1 MSHRNSTN
9 HLTSIVRAIRHQN
22 TLTERSINP
31 VLIVLAIAFSLIFL
45 AGLAITIG
53 GATYAF
59 NRYSEI
65 AKGVVPPE
73 QLIATLPQGGARIYD
88 RNGNLMYE
96 FVDEFTGLR
105 RPVQLENI
113 SHWLIEA
120 TLAVED
126 PTFYENN
133 GLNTKGLVRATIEN
147 LTPYGGDFLEGSG
160 GSSITQ
166 QLAKNVYIP
175 LEERSKRTIDRKSR
189 ETVIAIELTEQYTKE
204 EILGWYLNSI
214 SYGGIYTG
222 IEAAAQGYFNKTAS
236 ELTIAEAALLAGIP
250 QSPGLYYPF
259 HHIDLQTSQLIPG
272 SPPIV
277 RQHQVL
283 NLMAKRGLISEIQA
297 NNAKT
302 TPLEFKANRFEI
314 EAPHFVLG
322 RIADEI
328 TARFG
333 EGSLVRAGL
342 EVVTTID
349 LNLQHEAEKLLE
361 VELAKIEE
369 KTNTSNGA
377 LVSIDVNS
385 GQILTYIGSRDY
397 FRDDIEGRNDNAIAP
412 NSPGS
417 TLKPFTYM
425 TAFMKG
431 WGTGTA
437 ILDTPLILIDPATS
451 EEYEPRNPVREF
463 QGPMTV
469 AHALGNSMNIPA
481 IKAMKYAGIE
491 DTIRVMK
498 QVGHTAL
505 DNPAGYGPSLTVGG
519 GEITLF
525 DQAISYSVLAA
536 NGVMKG
542 QENIAQKVDPG
553 ERKLEPIAILRVRDS
568 NGNVLHEFDRPE
580 TRRIV
585 SSDFTSLVTSILS
598 DGENQCL
605 TYYTCN
611 WLGLPN
617 GRPSATKTGTSE
629 PFEDSKDIGETW
641 TIGYTPKLVTAVWL
655 GNADNSPLR
664 NISSQG
670 PSTTIWKTYM
680 TYASNYLGYGATPF
694 LNDPRVVTREVCWP
708 SGKLPTEHCPQ
719 MNRYQSSY
727 SSAILPQSIGELA
740 NFEDDWWKVLDID
753 TRTGLRATNRTPA
766 SFISKE
772 LRLDLPTEDIKDWE
786 DIEDW
791 AVKYGIGN
799 LLAPPVDDPENKLPV
814 EIVNLRPYEKI
825 KGLYELYGR
834 AESADFKNF
843 SLEWG
848 LGTEPTTWFEL
859 LSSDV
864 PVSSEGLLG
873 VWETRNLSDG
883 IYTIRIVMQD
893 KKFGIRQYQVPI
905 KIENG
910 TESNQHFS
918 TPIVRIDSP
927 IDGSLLKGDVLIKGV
942 TLSPTRESVV
952 VQIGESLNPTTW
964 DEIIRDH
971 TQVAGDEIGKWQ
983 TDEFSNG
990 IYTIQVIL
998 TDRLL
1003 GKAKTSIYVVV
1014 QN

>member
-1 MSHRNSTN
+1 MNHRNSSN
-9 HLTSIVRAIRHQN
+9 RLTSISRVIRQQT
-22 TLTERSINP
+22 TLSEQSLNP
-31 VLIVLAIAFSLIFL
+31 VLIVLGITFSLVLLI
-45 AGLAITIG
+45 GLVV
-53 GATYAF
+53 ATSGVTYVF
-59 NRYSEI
+59 NRYTEI
-65 AKGVVPPE
+65 AKGVVPPG
-73 QLIATLPQGGARIYD
+73 QLIANLPQGGARIYD

-133 GLNTKGLVRATIEN
+133 GLNTKGLMRATIEN

-175 LEERSKRTIDRKSR
+175 IEERAQRTIDRKAR
-189 ETVIAIELTEQYTKE
+189 ETVIALELTEQYTKD
-204 EILGWYLNSI
+204 EILSWYLNSI

-222 IEAAAQGYFNKTAS
+222 IEAAAQGYFNKTAA
-236 ELTIAEAALLAGIP
+236 ELTIAEASLLAGIP
-250 QSPGLYYPF
+250 QSPGLYFPF
-259 HHIDLQTSQLIPG
+259 HYIDLQTSQLIPG

-283 NLMAKRGLISEIQA
+283 NLMTKRGLISEIQA

-302 TPLEFKANRFEI
+302 TPLKFKANRFEI

-322 RIADEI
+322 RIANEI

-333 EGSLVRAGL
+333 EGALVRSGL

-361 VELAKIEE
+361 SELGKIEE
-369 KTNTSNGA
+369 KTNASNGA
-377 LVSIDVNS
+377 VVSIDVNS

-397 FRDDIEGRNDNAIAP
+397 FRDDIEGRNDNAVAP

-481 IKAMKYAGIE
+481 IKAMRYAGVE

-542 QENIAQKVDPG
+542 QANISTKVDSD

-568 NGNVLHEFDRPE
+568 KGSVLYEFDRPE
-580 TRRIV
+580 QRRIV

-598 DGENQCL
+598 DGDNQCL

-611 WLGLPN
+611 WLGLPD
-617 GRPSATKTGTSE
+617 GRPSAAKTGTSE
-629 PFEDSKDIGETW
+629 PFEDSKDIGEIW

-655 GNADNSPLR
+655 GNANNSPLR

-680 TYASNYLGYGATPF
+680 TYASNYLGYSATPF

-719 MNRYQSSY
+719 MNRYHSSY
-727 SSAILPQSIGELA
+727 SSAILPQSIDELSD
-740 NFEDDWWKVLDID
+740 FEDDWWKILDID

-772 LRLDLPTEDIKDWE
+772 LKLDLPAEDIKDWE
-786 DIEDW
+786 KIEDW

-799 LLAPPVDDPENKLPV
+799 LLAPPLDAQENKLPV

-825 KGLYELYGR
+825 KGFHELYGR
-834 AESADFKNF
+834 AESANFKNY

-848 LGTEPTTWFEL
+848 MGTEPTTWFEL
-859 LSSDV
+859 LNSDA
-864 PVSSEGLLG
+864 PVSSDGLLG

-893 KKFGIRQYQVPI
+893 KKFGIRQYQVPV

-910 TESNQHFS
+910 PESNLHFS
-918 TPIVRIDSP
+918 TPIVRIESP
-927 IDGSLLKGDVLIKGV
+927 LNGSLVTGEVIIKGI
-942 TLSPTRESVV
+942 TASPTRDSVV
-952 VQIGESLNPTTW
+952 VKIGESLNPTNW
-964 DEIIRDH
+964 DEIIRNH
-971 TQVAGDEIGKWQ
+971 TQTADTQIGKWQ
-983 TDEFSNG
+983 TEEFSNG

-998 TDRLL
+998 TDRLH